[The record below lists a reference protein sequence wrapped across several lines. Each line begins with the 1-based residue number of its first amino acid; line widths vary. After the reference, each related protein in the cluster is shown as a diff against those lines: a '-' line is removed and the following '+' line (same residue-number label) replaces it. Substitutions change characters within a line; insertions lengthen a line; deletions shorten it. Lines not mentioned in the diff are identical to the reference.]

1 MKKITFGIGI
11 LFLGASIASA
21 QNSADKVTSV
31 SAASEASA
39 AASIASGTNVAGKL
53 QNTLDVKKAKVGDQV
68 VLKTT
73 SAVKQNGKAVIAKG
87 STLVGRVTDV
97 QKTANGSAN
106 SSIGIAFEQIQ
117 QGGRSLPI
125 NAVITSLVQ
134 ANSAASLSSD
144 DDLFASSSTSS
155 RSTARSS
162 SGGGGGLLGG
172 VTNTVGG
179 VATVTTQTVGSLA
192 NTTGNVVSSTG
203 GVVTGSLRGLSI
215 SQSSLASV
223 QGGSTLNMAGRDL
236 RLEKGT
242 TFNLAISSSSSVQK
256 N

>member
-53 QNTLDVKKAKVGDQV
+53 QNSLDVKKAKVGDQV

-87 STLVGRVTDV
+87 STLVGRVTEV
-97 QKTANGSAN
+97 QKMAKGSAN

-125 NAVITSLVQ
+125 NAVITSVVQ

-144 DDLFASSSTSS
+144 DDLFASNSTSS
-155 RSTARSS
+155 RSTAGASS
-162 SGGGGGLLGG
+162 GGGGLLGG
-172 VTNTVGG
+172 VTSTVGG
-179 VATVTTQTVGSLA
+179 VANVTTQTVGSLA

-203 GVVTGSLRGLSI
+203 GAVTGSIRGLSI
-215 SQSSLASV
+215 SQSSSASA

-242 TFNLAISSSSSVQK
+242 TFNLAISSSTSVQK